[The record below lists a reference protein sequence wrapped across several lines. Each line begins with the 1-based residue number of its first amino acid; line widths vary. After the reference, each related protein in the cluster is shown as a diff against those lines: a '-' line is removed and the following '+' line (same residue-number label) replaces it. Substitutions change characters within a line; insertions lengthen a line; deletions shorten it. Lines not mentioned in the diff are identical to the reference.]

1 MTARTAQETAEMVK
15 ISKIQCGRNLQMSID
30 DPIDAAESAVASDE
44 RTDAPLAKYAPDL
57 AEVAQALPV
66 EFLPPGLSHAAL
78 AVKTLLPESGAF
90 DSL

>member
-1 MTARTAQETAEMVK
+1 MIGVPVGIAELAALFAGDRV
-15 ISKIQCGRNLQMSID
+15 ID